1 MPLCC
6 FVRHR
11 SNTDRHGTESREK
24 PACAVARA
32 VTLSVLHIK
41 LFRLV
46 FSMCLSLVL
55 LVGKHIRLYSA
66 KMIEIY
72 LGFVVCQ
79 LLYVSRG

>member
-1 MPLCC
+1 
-6 FVRHR
+6 
-11 SNTDRHGTESREK
+11 
-24 PACAVARA
+24 
-32 VTLSVLHIK
+32 
-41 LFRLV
+41 
-46 FSMCLSLVL
+46 MCLSLVL